1 MTSVNTA
8 PAPDNAG
15 VDIEH
20 VARTEWYHRLGRY
33 ERPSTA
39 KATLQ
44 ILDTF
49 GPYIGLWALM
59 IVMLKHHVSYLFV
72 LPLTVLAALFAVR
85 IFIIFHDCGHGSYFE
100 SHRANKILGYISGIL
115 VFTPFEQWRKPHAVH
130 HATVGDLDRR
140 GDGDIWTMT
149 VDEYKSVDIKTKLSY
164 RLYRNPLLMFIVGPP
179 FLFTVLAR
187 FPHPDAG
194 KLERQSVLITNAAIA
209 AIMVAAAFTIGL
221 KAYFMIQIPIIF
233 LAADIGTWL
242 FYVQHQFEDVYWERH
257 GAWDPI
263 TAALVGSSFY
273 RLPKWL
279 QWFSGN
285 IGLHHIHHLK
295 PRIANYNLQQCHDEM
310 PELQTLHPISL
321 KQSLATL
328 KLKLLDE
335 KAQKMV
341 GYEAAL

>member
-1 MTSVNTA
+1 
-8 PAPDNAG
+8 
-15 VDIEH
+15 
-20 VARTEWYHRLGRY
+20 
-33 ERPSTA
+33 
-39 KATLQ
+39 
-44 ILDTF
+44 
-49 GPYIGLWALM
+49 
-59 IVMLKHHVSYLFV
+59 
-72 LPLTVLAALFAVR
+72 
-85 IFIIFHDCGHGSYFE
+85 
-100 SHRANKILGYISGIL
+100 
-115 VFTPFEQWRKPHAVH
+115 
-130 HATVGDLDRR
+130 
-140 GDGDIWTMT
+140 
-149 VDEYKSVDIKTKLSY
+149 
-164 RLYRNPLLMFIVGPP
+164 
-179 FLFTVLAR
+179 
-187 FPHPDAG
+187 
-194 KLERQSVLITNAAIA
+194 
-209 AIMVAAAFTIGL
+209 
-221 KAYFMIQIPIIF
+221 MIQIPIIF